1 MVSFPLPFFFSPPS
15 KPARLRDVFFQTL
28 HVVHWSLRKTDF
40 LSVMYAGDVSETQC
54 LVADVPLCSYCND
67 EVLMWESA
75 DFFWWAFKDSWY
87 FFSVLSKTSLPS
99 WWSPGSHW
107 LRVKFYFSSW
117 VYRWSFI
124 NQLSMSSQQK
134 FWWPFF
140 SSFSFFLS
148 PFWTLSLLHL
158 LLLGFSQLFFS
169 VFQCAFLSLHE
180 RTKLTLGW
188 I

>member
-1 MVSFPLPFFFSPPS
+1 MVSFPLPFFSPPS
-15 KPARLRDVFFQTL
+15 KPSRLRDVFFQTL
-28 HVVHWSLRKTDF
+28 RVVHWSLRKTDF

-54 LVADVPLCSYCND
+54 LVADVPLCCYCND

-75 DFFWWAFKDSWY
+75 DFFWWAFEDSWY

-134 FWWPFF
+134 FWWSFF
-140 SSFSFFLS
+140 SSFSFFFF
-148 PFWTLSLLHL
+148 P
-158 LLLGFSQLFFS
+158 LFGRCHS
-169 VFQCAFLSLHE
+169 CVCYS
-180 RTKLTLGW
+180 
-188 I
+188 